1 MASNTTVVNC
11 PSCGAK
17 NPSDSKRCASCG
29 ASTEELGPINDE
41 VRNKER
47 RYQQEGFNM
56 TWAAV
61 ALAVALAATNLAIS
75 DADAMENPSYF
86 NLFIRN
92 T

>member
-47 RYQQEGFNM
+47 RYQQYIF
-56 TWAAV
+56 
-61 ALAVALAATNLAIS
+61 
-75 DADAMENPSYF
+75 
-86 NLFIRN
+86 
-92 T
+92 